1 MDEIVQ
7 WTGEQI
13 RPDKRGK
20 LRPIAAEQHPPAEI
34 TRLSRN
40 PKAWIRQVQDTES
53 IHYRAIGSAEALVA
67 KAAALGQTW
76 MKGVGGT
83 TRDTQTVERLS

>member
-40 PKAWIRQVQDTES
+40 PKAWIRQVQGTES
-53 IHYRAIGSAEALVA
+53 IYYRAIGSAEGLMA

-83 TRDTQTVERLS
+83 TRDTQTVEPLS